1 MEAYRFETTVKDNG
15 IIQIPEIAR
24 LARQRVEVIVMVSPV
39 FERETEKAYVIDR
52 FLDKW
57 RGFLKD
63 TDPDELKSQYLQE
76 KYGVYSAVQIYSPES
91 FLRSYHQG
99 A

>member
-1 MEAYRFETTVKDNG
+1 METYRFETTVKDNG
-15 IIQIPEIAR
+15 IIQIPEIVH
-24 LARQRVEVIVMVSPV
+24 LARQKVEVIVMVSPV
-39 FERETEKAYVIDR
+39 FAQETDKAYAIDR

-76 KYGVYSAVQIYSPES
+76 KYG
-91 FLRSYHQG
+91 
-99 A
+99 